1 MANHFTMESAII
13 SGDIIASTSLNEVD
27 RKKIGESL
35 KILAKKL
42 DDKFN
47 VYSRTTEGDDSIVC
61 YVPNIPDAL
70 RVMLAIK
77 CFIKSFQI
85 NTNNSNQQEDIRLKF
100 FKMHGI
106 RLALGIGELSR
117 LDVEKGIFDGEA
129 IYYSGRLLSES
140 RTYNKGKIIIKNT
153 LFLKSNDQDFDVE
166 IMPLLALL
174 DVMLSKCTSKQC
186 EVLYLKLMG
195 NDETAIAGMLNKSQS
210 TINEHS
216 TQAGWNA
223 IEKAVT
229 RFEEKVRF
237 KQSVS

>member
-1 MANHFTMESAII
+1 MESAII

-27 RKKIGESL
+27 REKIGEYL
-35 KILAKKL
+35 KTLSKEL
-42 DDKFN
+42 GDKFN

-77 CFIKSFQI
+77 CYIKAIPVSI
-85 NTNNSNQQEDIRLKF
+85 NNSNQQENSRLKF
-100 FKMHGI
+100 FKLHGI
-106 RLALGIGELSR
+106 RLALGIGELSS
-117 LDVEKGIFDGEA
+117 LDVQKGIFDGEA
-129 IYYSGRLLSES
+129 IYYAGRLLSES
-140 RTYNKGKIIIKNT
+140 KTYNKGKIIIKNT
-153 LFLKSNDQDFDVE
+153 LFLKTNDPEFDVE

-195 NDETAIAGMLNKSQS
+195 NDENVIAEMLNKSQP

-229 RFEEKVRF
+229 RFEEKVRL